1 MTTTYLMLQF
11 EKQKN
16 NLLREMEDLKIQLE
30 EQGGATA
37 AQMDTNRK
45 REAEL
50 NQLRVDMAAQAEEHD
65 KAVIDIRKKQGIAMS
80 ELEDQLAILQKSKS
94 KLEKELNRVNAELVD
109 STGQLED
116 VEKAKVH
123 MMLFV
128 C

>member
-1 MTTTYLMLQF
+1 MLQF